1 MEGII
6 TRYGY
11 IYKVTN
17 KINQKVYIGKKVGN
31 SFDKNYWGTGIKLR
45 NAIKEFGLDNFEK
58 EVIEWC
64 STKDVLKE
72 RERYWIEQYNSRNPD
87 NGYNTKK
94 GPETDISVLPECVIM
109 SVQIPKEIYINL
121 KNMAKN
127 ECTSVSYIVRK
138 AIIKTV
144 REDNI

>member
-17 KINQKVYIGKKVGN
+17 KINRKVYIGKKVGS
-31 SFDKNYWGTGIKLR
+31 SFDDTYWGTGLKLK
-45 NAIKEFGLDNFEK
+45 NAIKEFGLNNFKK
-58 EVIEWC
+58 EIIEWC

-72 RERYWIEQYNSRNPD
+72 RERYWIEYYNSRNPEK
-87 NGYNTKK
+87 GYNTKR
-94 GPETDISVLPECVIM
+94 GPEIDLQVLPDNIIM
-109 SVQIPKEIYINL
+109 SVQIPKDIYFGL
-121 KNMAKN
+121 KDMAKN